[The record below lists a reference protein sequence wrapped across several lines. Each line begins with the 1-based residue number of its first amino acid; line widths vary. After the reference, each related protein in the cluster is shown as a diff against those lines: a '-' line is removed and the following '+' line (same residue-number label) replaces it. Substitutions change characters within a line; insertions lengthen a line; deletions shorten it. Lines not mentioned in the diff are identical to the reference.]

1 MPRLSALGALLAL
14 AALCLPSGSEAGGE
28 SGSGGGAGG
37 TSGHATPQREGW
49 GVLDPLTVLRERQV
63 ARQVR
68 IEQRVVVRIAPHAM
82 SNRQE
87 LASQALERETASRYQ
102 EKRIGKCI
110 PLEGIAGVQT
120 GGGNRIVL
128 FLRDARMISVSLAK
142 SCRSRDFY
150 SGFHVER
157 HQDGRLCIERDL
169 LQART
174 GAKCEIERLRQLIAV
189 ED

>member
-14 AALCLPSGSEAGGE
+14 AALCLPAGGE
-28 SGSGGGAGG
+28 AGAPKGEQVSGPHSTGSARW
-37 TSGHATPQREGW
+37 ALP
-49 GVLDPLTVLRERQV
+49 DPLGFLRDRLI

-68 IEQRVVVRIAPHAM
+68 IEQRVVVRIAPQRM

-87 LASQALERETASRYQ
+87 LAAQAFEREIESRYQ
-102 EKRIGKCI
+102 ERRIGKCI

-120 GGGNRIVL
+120 AGGNRIVL
-128 FLRDARMISVSLAK
+128 FLRDARVISASLDK

-150 SGFHVER
+150 SGFYVER
-157 HQDGRLCIERDL
+157 HQDGRLCIARDQ

-174 GAKCEIERLRQLIAV
+174 GAKCEIERMRELVEIA
-189 ED
+189 D

>member
-14 AALCLPSGSEAGGE
+14 AALCLSAGSEAGARGDLRRN
-28 SGSGGGAGG
+28 SL
-37 TSGHATPQREGW
+37 EG
-49 GVLDPLTVLRERQV
+49 LDPLAILRERQV
-63 ARQVR
+63 VQQVR
-68 IEQRVVVRIAPHAM
+68 IEQRVVVRISPHQL
-82 SNRQE
+82 SNGQE
-87 LASQALERETASRYQ
+87 LASRAFEREIASRYQ

-110 PLEGIAGVQT
+110 ALGGITGVQT

-128 FLRDARMISVSLAK
+128 FLRDARLISVSLAN

-150 SGFHVER
+150 SGFYVEP
-157 HQDGRLCIERDL
+157 HPDGRLCVERDQ

-174 GAKCEIERLRQLIAV
+174 GAKCEIERLRQLVAV